1 MRTLAPLLF
10 LSSMVVACASESDL
24 KGDLSTNQ
32 PTTETKPGVDDG
44 TDGVTDT
51 WNPSTDPWT
60 FDTALPSDADADVDA
75 DADGD
80 ADADA
85 DADSDADADADSD
98 ADSDADADAD
108 SDADADADS
117 DADADA
123 DSDADADAD
132 SDADADAD
140 TDADA
145 DADTDTDTDTGTGT
159 GIPSGDTGL
168 TDDQICI
175 NASQIAGYLDQFQ
188 TAYDKKVLYC
198 HSGSGGNWTFVDS
211 DISSCVP
218 HLMNHSYDIFPT
230 TGCDS

>member
-108 SDADADADS
+108 SDADADAD
-117 DADADA
+117 
-123 DSDADADAD
+123 
-132 SDADADAD
+132 